1 MHRWRASR
9 TQMSSGSW
17 SHVHR
22 PQPCPGLTA
31 HPCPGTRKEYPLA
44 LHRFSPRGLSL
55 CRGPNGQS
63 SQCNLDHRQ
72 RRVCRAALC
81 IGAHLRDSRSANGAT
96 SASLRMCSSV
106 RWPPFPP
113 PPPKSGPESA
123 LLLGSPAKQSCPC
136 SSPFPAVTAAG
147 V

>member
-1 MHRWRASR
+1 
-9 TQMSSGSW
+9 MSSGSW

-63 SQCNLDHRQ
+63 VQPQPQTTKGLQGRPLHWRSPLGQSVGKRGH
-72 RRVCRAALC
+72 LC
-81 IGAHLRDSRSANGAT
+81 LPKDVFLCPLAPLPTT
-96 SASLRMCSSV
+96 S
-106 RWPPFPP
+106 
-113 PPPKSGPESA
+113 
-123 LLLGSPAKQSCPC
+123 
-136 SSPFPAVTAAG
+136 T
-147 V
+147 